1 MVFARQPAIA
11 CHSACHAVDPRRS
24 NGGRAL
30 RGLLEPG
37 RIQWRSGAL
46 LDSLVAAELE
56 VLLGSRWVGGRWLW
70 C

>member
-1 MVFARQPAIA
+1 MRFLYVMVSLDLASLDFPQY
-11 CHSACHAVDPRRS
+11 
-24 NGGRAL
+24 GGRAL